1 MTQIC
6 PKCGK
11 ELRIWEIVDYPPAW
25 IKAHP
30 EIAGM
35 CWTYFLEWQEEQQK
49 KAEEKNEGRID
60 QEINSK
66 RLRNAIPSYGVW
78 GKFPT

>member
-35 CWTYFLEWQEEQQK
+35 CGEPYAGK
-49 KAEEKNEGRID
+49 K
-60 QEINSK
+60 K
-66 RLRNAIPSYGVW
+66 R
-78 GKFPT
+78 

>member
-11 ELRIWEIVDYPPAW
+11 EQRFWEIVDYPPAW

-35 CWTYFLEWQEEQQK
+35 CWECFVEWREEQQK
-49 KAEEKNEGRID
+49 KTEEK
-60 QEINSK
+60 
-66 RLRNAIPSYGVW
+66 
-78 GKFPT
+78 